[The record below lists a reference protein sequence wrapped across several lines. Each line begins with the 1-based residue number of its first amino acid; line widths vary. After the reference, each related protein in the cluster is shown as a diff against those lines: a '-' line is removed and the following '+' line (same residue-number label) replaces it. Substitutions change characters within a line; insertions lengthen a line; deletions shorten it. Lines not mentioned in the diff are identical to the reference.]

1 MDIDDIGNLEDLP
14 RLVFID
20 EEFENLVV
28 VNDVENLLEISTK
41 KRNWKFYNIL

>member
-1 MDIDDIGNLEDLP
+1 MDIDDIGNLEDSP
-14 RLVFID
+14 RLAFID
-20 EEFENLVV
+20 EEFENLIV